1 MKTAKDSKK
10 SHSGGGIGVRLN
22 SRALR
27 LILTIL
33 WLRTPQVLV
42 VTRTL
47 PDAEG
52 KLKKARKKR
61 EGTGVCAP
69 AEQVA
74 KEKKA
79 RAEKDEGGPWV
90 FVERGSEKSK
100 SGPDPRRRARTG
112 RSTLDALV
120 KKQSHRAPNLPI
132 PPFQ

>member
-1 MKTAKDSKK
+1 MRKRFPGRNGVRTAKESDSKR

-22 SRALR
+22 SRALT

-33 WLRTPQVLV
+33 GLRTPQMLV
-42 VTRTL
+42 VTRAL

-79 RAEKDEGGPWV
+79 RAEKDEGGPWILMN
-90 FVERGSEKSK
+90 VEARSRN
-100 SGPDPRRRARTG
+100 PDQTHGGG
-112 RSTLDALV
+112 RERDGRLWT
-120 KKQSHRAPNLPI
+120 HW
-132 PPFQ
+132 